1 MRAEIHGSG
10 LSPARSRTDERCR
23 SAAQSRSRRRLDP
36 FELLALGAFAAM
48 SMWVLALDLHRA
60 SVHGLVWT
68 GTDGFYIVDQMQYL
82 AWIRD
87 ASHHVLVS
95 NLFVLRDTPADYFQ
109 PAVVIS
115 GALTALGLAPW
126 LALLLWK
133 PVAVLVIFYGF
144 RAYVGRSLAGIWSRR
159 AALVL
164 GLFFGSYTV
173 IYGSLGVLGDLFAPF
188 LSWGYTFGLLAIGVM
203 LLALVSY
210 DRARRSSD
218 GARDRA
224 AWAPGALGALA
235 SLLHP
240 WQGELLILIVAF
252 SELALWRSERRA
264 RGRVALPLITVV
276 ATGAPLLYYAILGR
290 ADLSWR
296 LARIA
301 SKHSFSLTSILLGIA
316 PLLILGLLAWRPRPR
331 SFIATATRAWPLA
344 ALAIYVL
351 SASDLS
357 ATPLH
362 AFNGITF
369 PLAVLAVEGLQ
380 RVRIGRLLEP
390 VRIGRLPLAPA
401 IGVLAMGAATVPASV
416 YMLQIARRIVTPAP
430 GSNADFIHRDENRA
444 LHYLAKNGE
453 PGGVLTQPYLGAA
466 VPGETGRR
474 TFVGDCLWSEPGCL
488 VRSKVTYEL
497 FKGGMQTAGAR
508 TLVRQTGARFVL
520 ADCTTTAD
528 MRKLL
533 APMTRSVHS
542 FGCATV
548 YELDAP
554 GSPTGP
560 LAQSALHAA
569 LRAPGRQQRRVQ
581 SS

>member
-1 MRAEIHGSG
+1 MRAEVHGSG
-10 LSPARSRTDERCR
+10 LAPARSHTHETGR
-23 SAAQSRSRRRLDP
+23 SAAQSRSRLRLDR
-36 FELLALGAFAAM
+36 FDVLVLGAFAAI
-48 SMWVLALDLHRA
+48 SMWVLALDVHRA
-60 SVHGLVWT
+60 AARGLVWT

-95 NLFVLRDTPADYFQ
+95 NLFVLRGTPADYFQ

-133 PVAVLVIFYGF
+133 PVAVLVAYFGF
-144 RAYVGRSLAGIWSRR
+144 RAFVGQNLDGIWPRR
-159 AALVL
+159 AALIL
-164 GLFFGSYTV
+164 GLFFGSFTV
-173 IYGSLGVLGDLFAPF
+173 IYGSVGVLGDLFPPF
-188 LSWGYTFGLLAIGVM
+188 LSWGYTFGLLALGAMM
-203 LLALVSY
+203 LGLVTY
-210 DRARRSSD
+210 DRARRRNA

-224 AWAPGALGALA
+224 VWVPAALGAFA
-235 SLLHP
+235 SCLHP
-240 WQGELLILIVAF
+240 WQGELLIVVVAF
-252 SELALWRSERRA
+252 SELALWHSERRTP
-264 RGRVALPLITVV
+264 RRLALPTITVV
-276 ATGAPLLYYAILGR
+276 ATGIPLVYYALLGR

-316 PLLILGLLAWRPRPR
+316 PLVLLALIAWRPGRR

-344 ALAIYVL
+344 APSIYLL
-351 SASDLS
+351 SATDLS

-369 PLAVLAVEGLQ
+369 PLAVLAVEGVQ
-380 RVRIGRLLEP
+380 RARL
-390 VRIGRLPLAPA
+390 GRLPLARVLA
-401 IGVLAMGAATVPASV
+401 VLAMGTATVPATW
-416 YMLQIARRIVTPAP
+416 YMLQTARTIVTPAP
-430 GSNADFIHRDENRA
+430 GSNGNFIHRDEDTA
-444 LHYLAKNGE
+444 LHYLAKNRD
-453 PGGVLTQPYLGAA
+453 PGGVLTQPYLGAV

-474 TFVGDCLWSEPGCL
+474 TFVGDCLWSEPECM

-497 FKGGMQTAGAR
+497 FRGSLRTAGAR

-554 GSPTGP
+554 GPPTGP
-560 LAQSALHAA
+560 LAESALHAA
-569 LRAPGRQQRRVQ
+569 LRAPGRQQRRVK